1 MATTTPNF
9 GWSVPTSTDLV
20 KDGATAIETLG
31 DAIDASLLDL
41 KGGTSGQLLSK
52 NSNSDMD
59 FTWVAAPS
67 SGGMTLIATA
77 SPSSATTVSFTSIPS
92 TYTNLLIVWTAE
104 TSGGTT
110 PYFSVR
116 CNNDS
121 TGALHPWTSAGF
133 TAGSNLTTYGS
144 SNGSSWGDSYRTAPI
159 GQNNA
164 YKKNGVLW
172 FYDYTSTG
180 SKVGTWMT
188 QADSGNPTLI
198 QGVGAYNGT
207 SAINRIDFIRSDTQ
221 TITGT
226 FKLYGVK

>member
-1 MATTTPNF
+1 
-9 GWSVPTSTDLV
+9 
-20 KDGATAIETLG
+20 
-31 DAIDASLLDL
+31 
-41 KGGTSGQLLSK
+41 
-52 NSNSDMD
+52 
-59 FTWVAAPS
+59 
-67 SGGMTLIATA
+67 MTLISTAT
-77 SPSSATTVSFTSIPS
+77 PSAATTVSFTSIPA
-92 TYTNLLIVWTAE
+92 TYINLLIVWTGE

-121 TGALHPWTSAGF
+121 TSALHPWTSAGF
-133 TAGSNLTTYGS
+133 TAGSNLTPYGS

-164 YKKNGVLW
+164 YKKNRVLW